1 MKIAKRVSEIAP
13 SATLDIT
20 AKAKKMAKDGI
31 DVVNFG
37 AGEPDFDTPEHIKLE
52 AVKAIREGFT
62 KYTPSSGMP
71 EIKEAISKKFKRDNG
86 LDYAPSQ
93 IVVSCGAKHSLYNV
107 FQALCDDGDEVIIP
121 SPYGLSYP
129 EMVRMAGAKPVFA
142 ETRQA
147 DSFKL
152 NQKELAKRVSKKT
165 KALILNSP
173 SNPTGAVYCAEE
185 LKFIKAIAVKHDF
198 IVISDE
204 IYEKLVY
211 DGKLQIGRASCRER

>member
-71 EIKEAISKKFKRDNG
+71 ELKDAISKKFKNDNG
-86 LDYAPSQ
+86 LDYAPSH
-93 IVVSCGAKHSLYNV
+93 IVVSNGAKHSLYNV
-107 FQALCDDGDEVIIP
+107 FQALCDEGDQVIIP
-121 SPYGLSYP
+121 SPYWLSYP
-129 EMVRMAGAKPVFA
+129 EMVRMAGARPVFV
-142 ETRQA
+142 ETRQ
-147 DSFKL
+147 DNNFKL
-152 NQKELAKRVSKKT
+152 TEKALAAKMTKKT
-165 KALILNSP
+165 K
-173 SNPTGAVYCAEE
+173 
-185 LKFIKAIAVKHDF
+185 
-198 IVISDE
+198 
-204 IYEKLVY
+204 
-211 DGKLQIGRASCRER
+211 